1 MRSKQ
6 QTDPCRLQLLKPADY
21 GYSEFSPRIW
31 HGMTV
36 GPWLGL
42 MRGNMRNIAP
52 IRWPLAVSVS
62 MSAILNTAL
71 ALAAPSANN
80 AGKASLQ
87 ELPPL
92 FVLGFWRTG
101 TTYLHELLAA
111 CPGYAAPSMLDC
123 MCPQSFETAKALSG
137 ILSAI
142 IPKRRPMD
150 GVEYALDA
158 PQEDEFA
165 ILNLGLETPY
175 RYLAFPSSIQ
185 SKDAIQSLVDPGEGA
200 AHPLGDRWVDFLER
214 VAGARPGKR
223 LVLKSPPHT
232 ARLAALSSLFPEAC
246 FVHILRHP
254 YTLFASNLKM
264 TKAMLATQSFETR
277 FSCDD
282 ELSDGILDTFEE
294 TYRAY
299 IDARDKL
306 DPQKLVELKFEDL
319 ASDPEAVIRR
329 IFETHERG
337 SSSQALLALES
348 MIAKRKVYRPDNY
361 QLCDEIKSRIEK
373 RWRPLYETLGYSYSW

>member
-1 MRSKQ
+1 MRPKQ
-6 QTDPCRLQLLKPADY
+6 QTASRRLQLLKPTDY
-21 GYSEFSPRIW
+21 GYNEFSPRIW

-71 ALAAPSANN
+71 ALAAPSANKV
-80 AGKASLQ
+80 GKASLQ
-87 ELPPL
+87 ERPPL
-92 FVLGFWRTG
+92 FVLGFWRSG

-111 CPGYAAPSMLDC
+111 CPGNAAPSMLEC

-150 GVEYALDA
+150 RLEYALDA

-175 RYLAFPSSIQ
+175 RHLAFPSSIH
-185 SKDAIQSLVDPGEGA
+185 SKDAIESLVDPGEGA
-200 AHPLGDRWVDFLER
+200 GHALGDRWVDFLGR
-214 VAGARPGKR
+214 VAAARPGKR

-232 ARLAALSSLFPEAC
+232 ARLSALKCLFPEAC

-254 YTLFASNLKM
+254 YALFASNLKM
-264 TKAMLATQSFETR
+264 AKAMLATQSFETR

-306 DPQKLVELKFEDL
+306 DPEKLIELKFEDL

-329 IFETHERG
+329 ILQAHGHG
-337 SSSQALLALES
+337 SPSQALSALEP
-348 MIAKRKVYRPDNY
+348 MIAARKVYRPDNY
-361 QLCDEIKSRIEK
+361 QLSDEIKSRIED